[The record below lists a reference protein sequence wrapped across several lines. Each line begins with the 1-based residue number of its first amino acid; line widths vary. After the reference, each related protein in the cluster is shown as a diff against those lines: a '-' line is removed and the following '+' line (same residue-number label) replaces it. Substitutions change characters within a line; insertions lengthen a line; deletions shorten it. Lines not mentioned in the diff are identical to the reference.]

1 MEESTITKLLE
12 VLAHNIR
19 WCLFSKKTVSKL
31 NLLKFEVR
39 TILPFIFMAI
49 MTVGYTVDAQ
59 NIQGIAPVETPKLG
73 FGVDGNAWAH
83 EPISNIYLNV
93 GDWFD
98 YLYNTDASH
107 LENHGLFTT
116 DGNLLYKPL
125 TQPGPP
131 APAVIQPVP
140 VTYFLKD
147 PYTSDPTIFTKSNKI
162 NDNPKTYT
170 WGSGSSPN
178 KNEIQNA
185 AAHFSYGDS
194 TIRSGDGTGP
204 YGSPDDLWCLFAA
217 DRQVINGS
225 SYIDF
230 EFLQA
235 PLKLTGDV
243 QYGSVDPLTNIRPII
258 GGSGGFSSGFTP
270 GELDATGGR
279 TPGDILVTIE
289 FTQGGGE
296 ANVVIRSWSEITPGA
311 GMYQYVIV
319 SNSADGILGNIFC
332 TNNDVQ
338 TNVPFDV
345 YGSGSS
351 GIYEP
356 NQWAEGAVNITQVFK
371 YYQKPCFVL
380 STLFIRTRSSGSSDQ
395 SELKDFPGAP
405 IQLNLN
411 FIPDAPATTSAT
423 VCGPS
428 GVVNLSASGCPGGTL
443 KWYTT
448 ETGDVKVNEGLTYSP
463 TISLT
468 TSYWVSCTNAK
479 GCEGPRAEVTGTLNT
494 ITPGSISGD
503 QTLCSP
509 FDPSAFTSTT
519 LGSGGGVITYQW
531 ESSTTS
537 AVAGFSNIG
546 GATSAAYDAPAVAV
560 TTWFRRTAISTLN
573 TVPCSDYS
581 NVLVVTPNAVA
592 PGAIAGNQTLC
603 TPADPAAFTSTTA
616 GSGDGVITYQW
627 QISTTSCDTGF
638 SNIGDATSATYD
650 APTVTG
656 ATYFRRVVTS
666 TLNGVPCTANS
677 NCLTITPEE
686 IHPGEIA
693 GSQTLCAPFDPVAF
707 TSVIP
712 GSNNGVITYQWQSS
726 TTSAVAGFSNIVG
739 ATSATYDSP
748 AVAVTTWFR
757 RTATSTLNTVPCS
770 DYSNVLVV
778 TPNAIVPG
786 TISGDQTLCSPF
798 NPSAFTS
805 TTLGS
810 GGGVITYQWQSST
823 TSAVAGFSNIGGATS
838 ATYDAP
844 AVAVTTWFR
853 RTAISTLNTVPCSDY
868 SNVLVVTPN
877 AVAPGAIAGNQTLCT
892 PADPAAFTSTTAGS
906 GDGVITYQWQIST
919 TSCDTG
925 FSNIGDATSATYDAP
940 TVTGATYFRRVVTST
955 LNGVPCTANSNCLTI
970 TPEEIHPGEIA
981 GSQTLCA
988 PFDPVAFTSVIPG
1001 SNNGVITYQ
1010 WQSSTTSAVAG
1021 FSNIGGA
1028 TSATY
1033 DSPAVAVTTWFRR
1046 TATSTLN
1053 TVPCS
1058 DYSNVLVI
1066 TPNNVSSGS
1075 ITGDQKVCIGDDP
1088 AAFISTTAGT
1098 GSGAITYQWQS
1109 NTTGCGSAF
1118 TDIVGATSATYDPGV
1133 ASVTT
1138 YYLRVT
1144 KSTVNDV
1151 ICSANS
1157 NCLTVTAE
1165 ICSKAICTY
1174 TQGYYGNLGGKSCA
1188 PYLGG
1193 NFGPYTTLELIERA
1207 LSSYNGGLMTIGSL
1221 GNTVVI
1227 NNTSADRMAIINVLP
1242 GGGSSYVL
1250 SNENSISSLPYL
1262 SKNGRINNTLLAQTI
1277 TLGLN
1282 IGINASLSDFV
1293 LQSGI
1298 LVTADPEGGCG
1309 SETAK
1314 TRICNYTDG
1323 ILTSVTNDY
1332 HYYSIDASVINA
1344 IDGDKTVQGL
1354 FKLANKALGGG
1365 DTNGVS
1371 LSNIASVVDKIN
1383 NAFDGCKIFMGYDVA
1398 RCLTDEPGSTSVS
1411 TTSKTVDIELAGFTA
1426 SPVPFKDQL
1435 TVKYDFDYQSDVKI
1449 EVFNSQGNRVLSKAD
1464 TNSYLGKEVRLN
1476 LDVNR
1481 GQEQVYVIKL
1491 TTNQGSST
1499 RKIMSSR

>member
-1 MEESTITKLLE
+1 MKKSTITKFLEDLLGS
-12 VLAHNIR
+12 ISY
-19 WCLFSKKTVSKL
+19 CLFSKKTISKL
-31 NLLKFEVR
+31 NFLKFDVR

-49 MTVGYTVDAQ
+49 MTMGYTVNAQ
-59 NIQGIAPVETPKLG
+59 NIQGVAPVQAPTGG

-83 EPISNIYLNV
+83 EPTGTIYEAA

-98 YLYNTDASH
+98 QLFQSDPGTHPVN
-107 LENHGLFTT
+107 NGLFND
-116 DGNLLYKPL
+116 DGSLLYLPL
-125 TQPGPP
+125 IQPDPP
-131 APAVIQPVP
+131 TPPVIQPVP

-147 PYTSDPTIFTKSNKI
+147 PYSKKDPTIFTKSNKI
-162 NDNPKTYT
+162 NDNPNTYT
-170 WGSGSSPN
+170 WGLGASPN

-185 AAHFSYGDS
+185 AAHFSYGAQ
-194 TIRSGDGTGP
+194 GADGGIS
-204 YGSPDDLWCLFAA
+204 SPDSKSYSYPITGDENDLWCLFAA
-217 DRQVINGS
+217 DRQVTNGS
-225 SYIDF
+225 SYVDF

-235 PLKLTGDV
+235 PLNITGDI
-243 QYGSVDPLTNIRPII
+243 QYGPVDLLTNIKPII

-270 GELDATGGR
+270 GALDATGGR
-279 TPGDILVTIE
+279 TIGDILVTIE
-289 FTQGGGE
+289 FTQGGGA
-296 ANVVIRSWSEITPGA
+296 ANVVIRSWTAISPGV
-311 GMYQYVIV
+311 YEYVVV
-319 SNSADGILGNIFC
+319 SNDDPDIIGNIFC
-332 TNNDVQ
+332 TNNNVQ

-351 GIYEP
+351 GIYQP

-371 YYQKPCFVL
+371 YYENPCFVL

-411 FIPDAPATTSAT
+411 FIPDAPVTTSAT

-428 GVVNLSASGCPGGTL
+428 GVANLSASGCPGGTL

-448 ETGDVKVNEGLTYSP
+448 ETGDVKVHEGLTYSP
-463 TISLT
+463 TISST

-479 GCEGPRAEVTGTLNT
+479 GCEGPRAEVTGTVNT
-494 ITPGSISGD
+494 ITPGTISGD

-509 FDPSAFTSTT
+509 FNPSAFTSTT

-531 ESSTTS
+531 QSSTTS

-546 GATSAAYDAPAVAV
+546 GATSVTYDAPAVAV

-592 PGAIAGNQTLC
+592 PGVIAGNQTLC

-638 SNIGDATSATYD
+638 SNIGGATSATYD
-650 APTVTG
+650 ALTVTG

-686 IHPGEIA
+686 IHPGEIS
-693 GSQTLCAPFDPVAF
+693 GSQTLCSPFNPSAF
-707 TSVIP
+707 TSTTL
-712 GSNNGVITYQWQSS
+712 GSGGGVITYQWQSS
-726 TTSAVAGFSNIVG
+726 TTSAVAGFSNIGG

-877 AVAPGAIAGNQTLCT
+877 
-892 PADPAAFTSTTAGS
+892 
-906 GDGVITYQWQIST
+906 
-919 TSCDTG
+919 
-925 FSNIGDATSATYDAP
+925 
-940 TVTGATYFRRVVTST
+940 
-955 LNGVPCTANSNCLTI
+955 
-970 TPEEIHPGEIA
+970 
-981 GSQTLCA
+981 
-988 PFDPVAFTSVIPG
+988 
-1001 SNNGVITYQ
+1001 
-1010 WQSSTTSAVAG
+1010 
-1021 FSNIGGA
+1021 
-1028 TSATY
+1028 
-1033 DSPAVAVTTWFRR
+1033 
-1046 TATSTLN
+1046 
-1053 TVPCS
+1053 
-1058 DYSNVLVI
+1058 
-1066 TPNNVSSGS
+1066 NVSSGS
-1075 ITGDQKVCIGDDP
+1075 ISGEQKVCIGDDP

-1098 GSGAITYQWQS
+1098 GSGVITYQWQS

-1165 ICSKAICTY
+1165 VCVTALCTY

-1188 PYLGG
+1188 PDLEGD
-1193 NFGPYTTLELIERA
+1193 FGPYNTLELIERA
-1207 LSSYNGGLMTIGSL
+1207 LSSYTDGMMTIGSL

-1227 NNTSADRMAIINVLP
+1227 NNTSADRMAIIDVLP
-1242 GGGSSYVL
+1242 GGGGSYVL
-1250 SNENSISSLPYL
+1250 SNESSISSLPYL
-1262 SKNGRINNTLLAQTI
+1262 SKNGRVNNTLLAQTI

-1293 LQSGI
+1293 LQSGM
-1298 LVTADPEGGCG
+1298 LVTADPEDGCG

-1354 FKLANKALGGG
+1354 FELANKALGGG

-1398 RCLTDEPGSTSVS
+1398 RCPIDEPGYTSIS
-1411 TTSKTVDIELAGFTA
+1411 TTSKTVDTEVAGFTA
-1426 SPVPFKDQL
+1426 SPVPFEDQL

-1449 EVFNSQGNRVLSKAD
+1449 EVFNAQGNKVLSKAD
-1464 TNSYLGKEVRLN
+1464 TNSYLNKEVILN
-1476 LDVNR
+1476 LNVDR
-1481 GQEQVYVIKL
+1481 GQEQVYIVKL
-1491 TTNQGSST
+1491 TTNRGSST
-1499 RKIMSSR
+1499 RKVMSAR